1 MSESLY
7 TAKVLSSLKK
17 VFSDQEPRYEPECNV
32 LTALKNET
40 VSFQVAYS
48 GNNRYAVHG
57 KVEVESPI
65 RIIFVATSIEVPAS
79 FAVILKWMI
88 IICEQSLGSILIY

>member
-1 MSESLY
+1 MEEFEWVNLY

-40 VSFQVAYS
+40 VSLS
-48 GNNRYAVHG
+48 GG
-57 KVEVESPI
+57 I
-65 RIIFVATSIEVPAS
+65 
-79 FAVILKWMI
+79 
-88 IICEQSLGSILIY
+88 